1 MKNLFAAKDVVG
13 LVDINNAKQVDKK
26 ETTEMGRRANHST
39 VSKLRYEEEREGSVY
54 FQIRL
59 LYNSA
64 ARKHTVWFYQNTQE
78 KNYRTIDHQPPCFLN
93 FYQLYVMTM

>member
-1 MKNLFAAKDVVG
+1 MFAAKDVVG

-64 ARKHTVWFYQNTQE
+64 ARTYSLVLSKHSKKIIVPLTI
-78 KNYRTIDHQPPCFLN
+78 NYRVF
-93 FYQLYVMTM
+93 